1 MFKKKLERPFGFM
14 LQERKSDQKDQSAD
28 VLGAISLLTK
38 PSVIT
43 SRNSLSAFMGQVYWS
58 ACFTLNCVVHEQL
71 RHVLLASTGN
81 WALLANLVT
90 YKYDVRDE
98 A

>member
-1 MFKKKLERPFGFM
+1 MP
-14 LQERKSDQKDQSAD
+14 QQRKSDQKDQPAD

-43 SRNSLSAFMGQVYWS
+43 SRTSFFAFMGQVYWS
-58 ACFTLNCVVHEQL
+58 ACFTLNYVVYEQL
-71 RHVLLASTGN
+71 RHVQLASTGN
-81 WALLANLVT
+81 WALLA
-90 YKYDVRDE
+90 KYDVRKE